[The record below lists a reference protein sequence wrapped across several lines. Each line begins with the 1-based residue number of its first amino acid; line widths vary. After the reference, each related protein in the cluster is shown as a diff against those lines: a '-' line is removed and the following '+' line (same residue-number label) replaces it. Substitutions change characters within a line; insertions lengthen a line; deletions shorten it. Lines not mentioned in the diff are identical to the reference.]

1 MTATL
6 SIKALTPET
15 ATAEGAELLNGAK
28 KNLGFIPN
36 MYAEMAH
43 APGLLSTYL
52 HGYDWF
58 RKHSGFTPAEQ
69 ETVFLAISRE
79 NACHYCVAA
88 HSMIG
93 EKMSQ
98 VPPETLHALREGTQI
113 PDAKL
118 RALAHFARAMVQT
131 RGNPTRDDIQAF
143 VAAGYTEAQALQV
156 LLAIAVKTISN
167 YNNHLFDTPVD
178 AAFAAY
184 EWKPAQAA

>member
-1 MTATL
+1 MPATVSL
-6 SIKALTPET
+6 KPLTVET
-15 ATAEGAELLNGAK
+15 ASAEGAELLEGAK

-58 RKHSGFTPAEQ
+58 RRHSGFTPAEQ

-93 EKMSQ
+93 EKISKMPADALQ
-98 VPPETLHALREGTQI
+98 ALREGHTI
-113 PDAKL
+113 PNAKL
-118 RALAHFARAMVQT
+118 QALAHFSRLMVKT
-131 RGNPTRDDIQAF
+131 RGNPAREDIQAF
-143 VAAGYTEAQALQV
+143 VAAGYSEAQALQV

-184 EWKPAQAA
+184 TWKPAQAI

>member
-1 MTATL
+1 MSATVKL
-6 SIKALTPET
+6 DRLTPET
-15 ATAEGAELLNGAK
+15 ADGQGAELLEGAK

-36 MYAEMAH
+36 MYAEMAN

-58 RKHSGFTPAEQ
+58 REHSGFTPAEQ
-69 ETVFLAISRE
+69 ETVFLAISHE

-93 EKMSQ
+93 EKMSK
-98 VPPETLHALREGTQI
+98 VPADALKALREGGEV

-118 RALAHFARAMVQT
+118 EALAHFSRLMVKT
-131 RGNPTRDDIQAF
+131 RGNPTRADVEAF
-143 VAAGYTEAQALQV
+143 TAAGYSEKQALQV

-178 AAFAAY
+178 APFAAY
-184 EWKPAQAA
+184 AWKPAQAA